1 MEMGQLGLA
10 EYFDHPKP
18 LGLLA
23 KCIRVCTGPTDLI
36 LDFFAGS
43 GTTAHAVLDLNRR
56 EGSSRRFI
64 LTQLPEPTSF
74 KEFPTIAT
82 ITRERVRRVIKQLT
96 VADTETLKLDTSHT
110 PDQGF
115 RAFALAQSNLLVWDG
130 DTIAGTT
137 EVEQQLS
144 LHVRHLRQGRTDQDL
159 LFEILLREGFEMT
172 THSEVVEV
180 GTQKAHS
187 LAEGALIISLS
198 RSLDL
203 ESVRAIADR
212 GPQRVVC
219 LDEGFA
225 GNDQLKA
232 NAAQMFKAKGIV
244 FRTV

>member
-1 MEMGQLGLA
+1 
-10 EYFDHPKP
+10 
-18 LGLLA
+18 
-23 KCIRVCTGPTDLI
+23 
-36 LDFFAGS
+36 
-43 GTTAHAVLDLNRR
+43 
-56 EGSSRRFI
+56 
-64 LTQLPEPTSF
+64 
-74 KEFPTIAT
+74 
-82 ITRERVRRVIKQLT
+82 
-96 VADTETLKLDTSHT
+96 
-110 PDQGF
+110 
-115 RAFALAQSNLLVWDG
+115 
-130 DTIAGTT
+130 
-137 EVEQQLS
+137 VEQQLS